1 MYATLEDF
9 TAAVGRLGELRRE
22 GLLQLRVSVGG
33 KVDFA
38 VDEAATDVPPH
49 GDGLYLDIYD
59 VLGAIASGV
68 DADGFVRAR
77 QGDDLEPESVS
88 REKYANAARV
98 FPPSTLRPDL
108 LTRLRALA
116 RRLLAGALI
125 GIARRSGRLGLCMSA
140 TIFRRA
146 IGPDGRR
153 AAWGDL
159 GATIDPTAYIAAGV
173 WIREP
178 RKLKVGPGT
187 KLGGHCMIE
196 SYGPVTIGRNVIMND
211 TDVYTTQHDIDDPGF
226 KGERHFVTVGDYAW
240 LPRKII
246 LLPGVTVGSHAVIGT
261 GSVVK
266 SDIPDYGVAVGN
278 PATVIKERARIP
290 YVYVPTSVHRAPMV
304 G

>member
-9 TAAVGRLGELRRE
+9 SAAVGRLGELRRE
-22 GLLQLRVSVGG
+22 GRLKLRVSAAG
-33 KVDFA
+33 KVDFS
-38 VDEAATDVPPH
+38 VDKAAADVPPH

-77 QGDDLEPESVS
+77 QGDELEPESVS
-88 REKYANAARV
+88 REKYVYAASV
-98 FPPSTLRPDL
+98 FPASTLRPDL
-108 LTRLRALA
+108 RARTRALA
-116 RRLLAGALI
+116 RRLLAEALI
-125 GIARRSGRLGLCMSA
+125 GLARRSGRLGLCMSA
-140 TIFRRA
+140 TAFRRLL
-146 IGPDGRR
+146 GPDGRR
-153 AAWGDL
+153 TAWGVL
-159 GATIDPTAYIAAGV
+159 GARIDPTAYVAAGV
-173 WIREP
+173 WIRNP
-178 RKLKVGPGT
+178 RQLQVGPGT
-187 KLGGHCMIE
+187 RLGGRCMIE

-246 LLPGVTVGSHAVIGT
+246 LLPGVTIGSHAVIGT

-278 PATVIKERARIP
+278 PAEVIKERARIP
-290 YVYVPTSVHRAPMV
+290 YTYVPTSVHRAPMI

>member
-1 MYATLEDF
+1 MYAQLDDF
-9 TAAVGRLGELRRE
+9 TAAVGRLSELRRE
-22 GLLQLRVSVGG
+22 GSLKLRVSVGG

-38 VDEAATDVPPH
+38 IDKDATGVPPH

-77 QGDDLEPESVS
+77 QGDELEPEAVT
-88 REKYANAARV
+88 REKYAFAASA
-98 FPPSTLRPDL
+98 FPPGMLRPGL
-108 LTRLRALA
+108 RARLRAGMRQTLAGLLIGLA
-116 RRLLAGALI
+116 RAA
-125 GIARRSGRLGLCMSA
+125 GRLGMAMSSTA
-140 TIFRRA
+140 FRRL

-153 AAWGDL
+153 RAWGAL
-159 GATIDPTAYIAAGV
+159 GAEIDPTAYIAAGV
-173 WIREP
+173 WIRNP
-178 RKLKVGPGT
+178 KQLKVGPGT
-187 KLGGHCMIE
+187 QLGGHCMIE

-226 KGERHFVTVGDYAW
+226 KAERHFVTVGDYAW

-266 SDIPDYGVAVGN
+266 TDIPAYGVAVGN
-278 PATVIKERARIP
+278 PAEVIKERARIP
-290 YVYVPTSVHRAPMV
+290 YTYVPTSVHRAPMM